1 MENHL
6 TVKPDPGRIHTTNR
20 PWKTAVSLDD
30 NNKVM
35 CADKEQQRSESLKVS
50 RGCAGSS
57 QSAEDS
63 ADIHRLCSA

>member
-1 MENHL
+1 M
-6 TVKPDPGRIHTTNR
+6 IHTTNC
-20 PWKTAVSLDD
+20 PWKTAASLDD

-35 CADKEQQRSESLKVS
+35 CADKEKQRSESLKVS
-50 RGCAGSS
+50 PGCAGSS